1 MLALLTL
8 LSFVQ
13 PDTTDFTPAWSKEV
27 IWYQIFPDR
36 FNNGDPSND
45 PTMEDIVGAWPED
58 YTSPF
63 RIHPWT
69 SDWYELQP
77 HEKQNG
83 KDIWYNLQ
91 RRRYGGDIQGI
102 IDKLDYLQDLGV
114 TALYL
119 NPVFWS
125 PSLHKYDAKTYH
137 HIDPNFGPDPLGD
150 RVLIEKENPLD
161 PNTWVWTSADL
172 LALKLIE
179 EVHKRNMYIIFDGVF
194 NHMGIE
200 SFAFK
205 DVEEN
210 QQASP
215 YKDWFMVDSWRD
227 KEAGTEFK
235 YKGWFGVPTLPEIK
249 EDEKG
254 IVSGPKEYIFAA
266 TQRWMNPQQVGTEKG
281 IDGWRLDVAFC
292 VAHPF
297 WKDWRNWVKSINPNA
312 YLTAELV
319 DPAEG
324 AKPYLQG
331 DEFDAVMNYN
341 FAFAIHDFFVQDEK
355 AISVSVFDKRL
366 KDLRLAFVPGVTY
379 NMQNLVDSHD
389 TNRIGSALTNPDK
402 KVFSEWGDYFQW
414 SQKNNNPTFNTRKPS
429 PEQVDKQRL
438 IAAFQMTY
446 VGAPMVYYGDECG
459 MWGANDPDCRKPM
472 VWDEL
477 VYKDEIHNPDQ
488 SQHSPDPVSFNH
500 DLFRWYRRLIA
511 IRREYAP
518 LRTGNFNALVT
529 DDAAQLYVF
538 ERVLDDNRI
547 IVVLNRSDKPIE
559 FQHVSMKKGKWL
571 SLLDNK
577 AFAGK
582 ETIPALGVQIYA
594 K

>member
-8 LSFVQ
+8 LCFIQ
-13 PDTTDFTPAWSKEV
+13 PDTSDFTPAWSKEV

-45 PTMEDIVGAWPED
+45 PTMEDIVGAWPQD

-161 PNTWVWTSADL
+161 PDTWVWTSADK

-227 KEAGTEFK
+227 EKAGTQFV
-235 YKGWFGVPTLPEIK
+235 YRGWFGASTLPELK
-249 EDEKG
+249 EDDKG

-266 TQRWMNPQQVGTEKG
+266 TKRWMNPQGSGVEKG

-297 WKDWRNWVKSINPNA
+297 WKGWRKHVKAINPDA

-319 DPAEG
+319 DPVLQ

-341 FAFAIHDFFVQDEK
+341 LAFTMHDFFVQDTK
-355 AISVSVFDKRL
+355 AMSVSAFDQKI
-366 KDLRLAFVPGVTY
+366 KELREAFDPGVAY
-379 NMQNLVDSHD
+379 GMQNLVGSHD
-389 TNRIGSALTNPDK
+389 THRIASALTNSDRK
-402 KVFSEWGDYFQW
+402 EWKEWGDYFQW
-414 SQKNNNPTFNTRKPS
+414 SQKNNVKDFNTRKPS
-429 PEQVDKQRL
+429 PEQIDMQKL

-446 VGAPMVYYGDECG
+446 VGAPMIYYGDESG

-477 VYKDEIHNPDQ
+477 TYQDEIHNPDQ
-488 SQHSPDPVSFNH
+488 SKHSPDPVVFNH

-511 IRREYAP
+511 IRKEYAP
-518 LRTGNFNALVT
+518 LRTGSINTLVT
-529 DDAAQLYVF
+529 DDASQVYVF

-547 IVVLNRSDKPIE
+547 IVVLNRSNKPIE
-559 FQHVSMKKGKWL
+559 FQHASMKKGKWL
-571 SLLDNK
+571 SLIDNK
-577 AFAGK
+577 PFAGK
-582 ETIPALGVQIYA
+582 ETIQPLGVQIYA

>member
-36 FNNGDPSND
+36 FNNGDPDND
-45 PTMEDIVGAWPED
+45 PTMEDIVGAWPQD

-69 SDWYELQP
+69 SDWYALQP

-102 IDKLDYLQDLGV
+102 INKLDYLQDLGV

-150 RVLIEKENPLD
+150 RVLIENENPLD
-161 PNTWVWTSADL
+161 PNTWVWTSADKL
-172 LALKLIE
+172 VLKLIE

-194 NHMGIE
+194 NHLGIE

-205 DVEEN
+205 DLEEN

-227 KEAGTEFK
+227 EKAGTQFS
-235 YKGWFGVPTLPEIK
+235 YKGWFGASTLPELR
-249 EDEKG
+249 EDEGG
-254 IVSGPKEYIFAA
+254 IVNGPKEYIFAA
-266 TQRWMNPQQVGTEKG
+266 TQRWMNPQGAGIEKG

-297 WKDWRNWVKSINPNA
+297 WKDWRKHVKAINANA

-319 DPAEG
+319 DPVKE

-341 FAFAIHDFFVQDEK
+341 LAFTVHDFFVQDSK
-355 AISVSVFDKRL
+355 AMTVSAFDAQL
-366 KDLRLAFVPGVTY
+366 AALRKAFTPGVTY
-379 NMQNLVDSHD
+379 GMQNLVGSHD
-389 TNRIGSALTNPDK
+389 THRIASALTNADK
-402 KVFSEWGDYFQW
+402 KDWKEWGDYFQW
-414 SQKNNNPTFNTRKPS
+414 SQKNNNPLFNTRKPS
-429 PEQVDKQRL
+429 PEQVDMQKL

-446 VGAPMVYYGDECG
+446 VGSPMIYYGDEGG

-477 VYKDEIHNPDQ
+477 SYKDETHNPDQ
-488 SQHSPDPVSFNH
+488 SEHSPDPVSFNH

-511 IRREYAP
+511 IRKEYAP
-518 LRTGNFNALVT
+518 LRTGSFTTLVT
-529 DDAAQLYVF
+529 DDAAQVYVF

-547 IVVLNRSDKPIE
+547 IVVLNRSHQPIE
-559 FQHVSMKKGKWL
+559 FQHASMKKGKWL

-577 AFAGK
+577 TFDGK
-582 ETIPALGVQIYA
+582 EVIPALGVQIYA
-594 K
+594 R